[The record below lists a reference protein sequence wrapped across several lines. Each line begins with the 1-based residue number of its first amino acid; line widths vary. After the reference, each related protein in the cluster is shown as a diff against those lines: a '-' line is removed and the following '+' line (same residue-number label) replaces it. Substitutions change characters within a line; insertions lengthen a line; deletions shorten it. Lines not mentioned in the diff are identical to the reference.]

1 MGKVLPLGGNY
12 AVAYAVKACDV
23 DVITAYPISPQTTIV
38 ERLSE
43 FVANGELN
51 AEFLH
56 VESEHSALSVAIGA
70 AAV

>member
-12 AVAYAVKACDV
+12 AVAYAVKACKP

-43 FVANGELN
+43 FVANGE
-51 AEFLH
+51 
-56 VESEHSALSVAIGA
+56 
-70 AAV
+70 